1 MIKFT
6 LTLMFWPTM
15 IVLVSA
21 GCEHKSSDNTQ
32 PSPLSTMDGKASPKA
47 NALINDTP
55 IVDASPS
62 QAGHDQLKV
71 DRPSAPRYVEVG
83 NMKIEIFTDRIEKTD
98 AQWRK
103 EMTRDVFYI
112 TREKGTERAFTGKYW
127 QAKASGV
134 YICVACSQPLYDS
147 GAKFKSGTGW
157 PSFWQPV
164 HPSVIGTEVD
174 TSYGQVRT
182 EVHCGRCDAHL
193 GHIFNDGPRPTGKR
207 HCINSTALNFVPHK
221 RH

>member
-47 NALINDTP
+47 NALINDSP

-103 EMTRDVFYI
+103 EMTMDHAQP
-112 TREKGTERAFTGKYW
+112 EKDT
-127 QAKASGV
+127 AST
-134 YICVACSQPLYDS
+134 L
-147 GAKFKSGTGW
+147 
-157 PSFWQPV
+157 
-164 HPSVIGTEVD
+164 
-174 TSYGQVRT
+174 
-182 EVHCGRCDAHL
+182 
-193 GHIFNDGPRPTGKR
+193 
-207 HCINSTALNFVPHK
+207 PH
-221 RH
+221 